1 MATIR
6 LHNMTF
12 YGFHGVSRAER
23 ETGRRFEVDCELE
36 CDLARAADSDRLAD
50 TVNYTAVYDTVEQ
63 IVQRN
68 KFNLLETVA
77 GRIVHALLERF
88 AATRVVVRVR
98 KRIPPIPGNLD
109 YIEVELDSAAD
120 LPASGKRKR
129 GRGARE

>member
-1 MATIR
+1 MAMIR

-12 YGFHGVSRAER
+12 YGFHGVSKAER

-36 CDLARAADSDRLAD
+36 VDLSRAADSDRLAD
-50 TVNYTAVYDTVEQ
+50 TVNYTVVYGVVEE

-77 GRIVHALLERF
+77 ARIANTLLDRF
-88 AATRVVVRVR
+88 TVRRVIVRVR

-109 YIEVELDSAAD
+109 YIEVELDSAVD
-120 LPASGKRKR
+120 LAQRHRPRKRK
-129 GRGARE
+129 